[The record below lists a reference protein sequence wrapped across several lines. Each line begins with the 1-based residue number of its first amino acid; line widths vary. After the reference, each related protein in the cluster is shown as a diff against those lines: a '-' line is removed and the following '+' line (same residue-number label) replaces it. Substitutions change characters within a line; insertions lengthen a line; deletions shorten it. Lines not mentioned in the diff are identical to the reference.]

1 MIRAFYRSGAGQVTL
16 DLPAT
21 DWRTALND
29 PRGVLWV
36 DFDAAP
42 PVEVEPLLRDTFG
55 FHVLAIDDAL
65 CQTHVPKIDDWGD
78 YIYAVVHS
86 VIFNLASLAVRTREL
101 DIFLGLNYLVT
112 YHYQPIDAVE
122 RLWRHVDQ
130 DRRQLE
136 RGPDYLLYL
145 LLDVLTAAYM
155 PTLDALDN
163 ALDDLETTV
172 FMQPTPQTLGTI
184 FAVKRAALHLRRI
197 IGPQREVLNKVARDD
212 YAVIDPKDR
221 MFFRDVYDHLVRLVD
236 LNETLRELTSGT
248 LDIYLSVS
256 SNRINDVMK
265 TLTIISAF
273 FMPIS
278 FVVGFFGMNFSGL
291 PFDSPWL
298 LAGAL
303 GVIVMTP
310 LLMLY
315 WFARRGWLSPSE
327 TQSWKHVLAP
337 EATSEASLCHRG
349 RSLRDVTSLGI
360 EGSLKH
366 LGHNSCKA
374 PREMDR
380 SKSSRPTEET

>member
-1 MIRAFYRSGAGQVTL
+1 MIRTFYRGGAGQVTI

-21 DWRTALND
+21 DWRAALHD

-36 DFDAAP
+36 DFNAAL

-65 CQTHVPKIDDWGD
+65 RQTHVPKIDDWGD

-86 VIFNLASLAVRTREL
+86 VLFDIESLNVTTYEL

-112 YHYQPIDAVE
+112 YHHQPIDAVE
-122 RLWRHVDQ
+122 RLWRHVGRDH
-130 DRRQLE
+130 RQLE

-155 PTLDALDN
+155 PTIDILNN
-163 ALDDLETTV
+163 ALDDLEATV

-197 IGPQREVLNKVARDD
+197 IGPQREVLNKLARDN

-265 TLTIISAF
+265 ALTIISAF

-303 GVIVMTP
+303 GAIVMTP
-310 LLMLY
+310 LLMLC
-315 WFARRGWLSPSE
+315 WFRWRGWLSPSE
-327 TQSWKHVLAP
+327 PRSWQNVLVP
-337 EATSEASLCHRG
+337 ETTSEASQSQEHRG
-349 RSLRDVTSLGI
+349 
-360 EGSLKH
+360 GSDQPKV
-366 LGHNSCKA
+366 S
-374 PREMDR
+374 PV
-380 SKSSRPTEET
+380 STEST

>member
-1 MIRAFYRSGAGQVTL
+1 MIRAFYRSGTGDVTV
-16 DLPAT
+16 DPPTT
-21 DWRTALND
+21 DWRAALHD
-29 PRGVLWV
+29 QRDLLWV
-36 DFDAAP
+36 DFHAAP
-42 PVEVEPLLRDTFG
+42 LVEVEPLLRDTFG

-65 CQTHVPKIDDWGD
+65 RQTHVPKIDDWGD

-86 VIFNLASLAVRTREL
+86 VTFNLESLAVTTHEL
-101 DIFLGLNYLVT
+101 DIFLGPNYLVT
-112 YHYQPIDAVE
+112 YHHQSIDAVE

-145 LLDVLTAAYM
+145 LLDMLTAAYM
-155 PTLDALDN
+155 PTMDALDS

-197 IGPQREVLNKVARDD
+197 MGPQREVLNKLARDD
-212 YAVIDPKDR
+212 YDVIDPKDR

-256 SNRINDVMK
+256 ANRINDVMK
-265 TLTIISAF
+265 ILTIISAL

-291 PFDSPWL
+291 PFNNPWL

-303 GVIVMTP
+303 GMIVMTP
-310 LLMLY
+310 LVMFY
-315 WFARRGWLSPSE
+315 WFKRRGWLSPSE
-327 TQSWKHVLAP
+327 SRSWKQVLVP
-337 EATSEASLCHRG
+337 ETTSEASLGHRG
-349 RSLRDVTSLGI
+349 RPSRNVTSL
-360 EGSLKH
+360 EVEASLKH
-366 LGHNSCKA
+366 LGHHNRKP
-374 PREMDR
+374 PREIDR